1 MSLNLIPELKRRI
14 PTEDEVK
21 NSDEY
26 KNSDDA
32 GKKKLLEELKPVEKR
47 TWEWLETLLTQSK
60 SLSNPMQN
68 VS

>member
-14 PTEDEVK
+14 PTENEVK
-21 NSDEY
+21 DSDEY

-47 TWEWLETLLTQSK
+47 TWERLETLLTQSK